1 MTKNVPV
8 IFHNLKGYDSHL
20 IMQEIN
26 KFDVSVSDIPNGLE
40 KYLPFTI
47 NNNLLFN
54 DSMQFMNPSLDALVG
69 NLTNNDFKYLS
80 EEFSGN
86 LLKLV
91 KQKGVYPYKY
101 MDSFEKISEGKLP
114 DRCEFFISLKDERV
128 NEKDCSHAINV

>member
-1 MTKNVPV
+1 
-8 IFHNLKGYDSHL
+8 
-20 IMQEIN
+20 MQEIN
-26 KFDVSVSDIPNGLE
+26 KFDEVVSDIPNGLE
-40 KYLPFTI
+40 KYKAFTT

-54 DSMQFMNPSLDALVG
+54 DSMQFMNSGLDALVG

-80 EEFSGN
+80 EEFNGN

-101 MDSFEKISEGKLP
+101 MDSFEKFSEGKLP

>member
-1 MTKNVPV
+1 
-8 IFHNLKGYDSHL
+8 
-20 IMQEIN
+20 MQEID
-26 KFDVSVSDIPNGLE
+26 KFDEVVSDIPNGLE
-40 KYLPFTI
+40 KYMAFTT
-47 NNNLLFN
+47 NNNLFFN
-54 DSMQFMNPSLDALVG
+54 DSMQFMNSGLDALVG

-101 MDSFEKISEGKLP
+101 MDSFEKFSEGKLP

-128 NEKDCSHAINV
+128 NEKDCSHAIV

>member
-1 MTKNVPV
+1 MTKNVSV

-20 IMQEIN
+20 IMQEID
-26 KFDVSVSDIPNGLE
+26 KFDEVVSDIPNGLE
-40 KYLPFTI
+40 KYMAFTT
-47 NNNLLFN
+47 NHNLFFN
-54 DSMQFMNPSLDALVG
+54 DSMQFMNSGLDALVG

-91 KQKGVYPYKY
+91 KQKGVYSYKY
-101 MDSFEKISEGKLP
+101 MDSFEKFSEGKLP

>member
-1 MTKNVPV
+1 MTKNVSV

-20 IMQEIN
+20 IMQEID
-26 KFDVSVSDIPNGLE
+26 KFDEVVSDIPNGLE
-40 KYLPFTI
+40 KYMAFTT
-47 NNNLLFN
+47 NNNLFFN
-54 DSMQFMNPSLDALVG
+54 DSMQFMNSVLDALVG

-101 MDSFEKISEGKLP
+101 MDSFEKFSEGKLP